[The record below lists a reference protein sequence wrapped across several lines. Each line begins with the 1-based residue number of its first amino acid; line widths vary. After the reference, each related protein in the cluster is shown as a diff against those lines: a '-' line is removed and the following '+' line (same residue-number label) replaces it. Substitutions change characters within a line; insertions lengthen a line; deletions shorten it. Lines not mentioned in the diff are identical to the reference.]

1 MNYTPTY
8 GWYYLSPNDKAPAW
22 TGVPYF
28 FNFMT
33 REEQS
38 QGPFGLEASLNM
50 LMPGDF
56 VQLRFAQE
64 RFGHTPIIVEVGDPP
79 ALSNILV
86 AAHSLDADFRPLDS
100 YQFQEI
106 RFIHIL
112 GARPAVT
119 GTEKTKKNQWL

>member
-1 MNYTPTY
+1 
-8 GWYYLSPNDKAPAW
+8 
-22 TGVPYF
+22 
-28 FNFMT
+28 
-33 REEQS
+33 
-38 QGPFGLEASLNM
+38 M

-112 GARPAVT
+112 GARPGIT
-119 GTEKTKKNQWL
+119 GTAKSKENQWL